1 MSNPMIRP
9 LERETTPTAG
19 ETVTYQ
25 DVVNATALS
34 LLFVIAGAA
43 IAWQSPLLMIVGFVV
58 GLVLGLLIPIK
69 RLYKRSLVLA
79 YAAAEGLMLGGI
91 SVYLESVHPGVAIQA
106 LLATLCVSATI
117 LVLHRAGK
125 VRSTPKLTRIFI
137 TVGFAYIAFS
147 LLNLVLMLTGVTDS
161 MFGLREGWLG
171 VGIGILA
178 IGMASYSLVMDF
190 DEVAQVVEKQSPKSS
205 AWYGA
210 FGLTSSLVWMY
221 IEMIRLLSII
231 RNMARV

>member
-9 LERETTPTAG
+9 LEQDSTATPG
-19 ETVTYQ
+19 EVVTYQ

-34 LLFVIAGAA
+34 LLFVVIGAA
-43 IAWQSPLLMIVGFVV
+43 ISWQAPLLMLVGFVV

-69 RLYKRSLVLA
+69 GLYRRGLVLA
-79 YAAAEGLMLGGI
+79 YAAAEGLLLGGI
-91 SVYLESVHPGVAIQA
+91 SVYLESMYPGVAVQA

-125 VRSTPKLTRIFI
+125 VRSTPKMTRIFMTLAI
-137 TVGFAYIAFS
+137 AYIAFS

-161 MFGLREGWLG
+161 MFGLRNGWIG
-171 VGIGILA
+171 VAVGALA
-178 IGMASYSLVMDF
+178 IAMASYSLVMDF
-190 DEVAQVVEKQSPKSS
+190 DEVTEVVEKQMPKSY

-210 FGLTSSLVWMY
+210 FGLTSTLVWMY
-221 IEMIRLLSII
+221 IEFIRLLSII
-231 RNMARV
+231 RNMTK